1 MSLRRRGR
9 NEDWEVTPTAARVR
23 VLAWETL
30 PLGRLALLA
39 TALVMAYLVLSGTFS
54 SGEVSLASGD
64 ACENGL
70 LRDESQRIGGNV
82 DSPGANGQCVQPTA
96 TPAQHASALT
106 GAAVVPLHVATT
118 CDDPGYD
125 ATLLSPSVPDSSDT
139 YTYVID
145 GCQPDQDVS
154 AARVGIQWE
163 DIDYVKLSGCWQT
176 DNIKDVHTSAGSVQ
190 MIAPD
195 YILVNGIS
203 DDDMPLTIEVIFPL
217 SLKSGEERTW
227 IWVHTGPAQSDGST
241 YMVGGPFCEKA
252 SPTPSPTP
260 PPTPTAPPSPAT
272 DLTIAKT
279 DSPDP
284 VAIGAV
290 LAYTVTINNIG
301 AIPAEDVFVTDT
313 LPDHVSLISS
323 TPGRGSCDGTMC
335 ALGGIA
341 AGDSAV
347 ISYVALVTE
356 GAESPI
362 VNVVCAITRTVE
374 TDLTHNCD
382 DEETRLKTSLDAT
395 STPNGIPPMG
405 GNPLDGGE
413 SAGLS
418 LLLVL
423 GIGLV
428 VIGAVAGL
436 VAGRR
441 PANRR

>member
-1 MSLRRRGR
+1 MAGR
-9 NEDWEVTPTAARVR
+9 ARAPSRAAPPTGRIA
-23 VLAWETL
+23 VLAATL
-30 PLGRLALLA
+30 LI
-39 TALVMAYLVLSGTFS
+39 AYLVLSGTALS
-54 SGEVSLASGD
+54 SQISLA
-64 ACENGL
+64 
-70 LRDESQRIGGNV
+70 
-82 DSPGANGQCVQPTA
+82 
-96 TPAQHASALT
+96 
-106 GAAVVPLHVATT
+106 
-118 CDDPGYD
+118 
-125 ATLLSPSVPDSSDT
+125 
-139 YTYVID
+139 
-145 GCQPDQDVS
+145 
-154 AARVGIQWE
+154 
-163 DIDYVKLSGCWQT
+163 T
-176 DNIKDVHTSAGSVQ
+176 DHTS
-190 MIAPD
+190 
-195 YILVNGIS
+195 
-203 DDDMPLTIEVIFPL
+203 
-217 SLKSGEERTW
+217 
-227 IWVHTGPAQSDGST
+227 
-241 YMVGGPFCEKA
+241 
-252 SPTPSPTP
+252 
-260 PPTPTAPPSPAT
+260 PTPTAPLSPAT
-272 DLTIAKT
+272 DLAIAKT

-284 VAIGAV
+284 VAIGGV
-290 LAYTVTINNIG
+290 LAYTVTVNNIG